1 MHVREVPYIIF
12 KEFAGDGQQYDVH
25 QFARECH
32 PPYPERDIKED
43 FPNTIRTVGISSE
56 GFGLRL
62 RGHLPDEN
70 LPMTF
75 LELFR
80 SLQEAVLGDRPPA
93 SIVAGNRDA
102 GVWAYGRGNKTE
114 QTVWMRVGENRTNS
128 LEDLE
133 RAARFHCFLGEVTRR
148 AYEISSSGQFEHSE
162 FYDGDIDS
170 S

>member
-75 LELFR
+75 FGAVSFIAR
-80 SLQEAVLGDRPPA
+80 SR
-93 SIVAGNRDA
+93 SWR
-102 GVWAYGRGNKTE
+102 
-114 QTVWMRVGENRTNS
+114 
-128 LEDLE
+128 
-133 RAARFHCFLGEVTRR
+133 
-148 AYEISSSGQFEHSE
+148 SSTGK
-162 FYDGDIDS
+162 YS
-170 S
+170 SW